1 MGSLVELDD
10 EILVCRCAQ
19 GDEQAFVEL
28 VRRYEQLLATLI
40 RYQIDNLDHAED
52 VLQETLLH
60 AWIGLRR
67 LREPK
72 KVGAWLLQIAR
83 NQCRDFHKSSQ
94 RRDLPTEDQDLKQ
107 IVNRFGLA
115 LVPQRE
121 TVDNVLEA
129 LEEVPAAE
137 REVAKWFYLEGLTI
151 AEIAARNR
159 CPEGTVKRRLFY
171 ARDYVRQTFGIIPN
185 ERRSEMTVHKKGAKK
200 QPFPLHRPEIVIK
213 KLQTKPF
220 SVDCPELRWWCIIPK
235 VGERALFAMY
245 HPPQWKLTDIYEMQ
259 AVRPAKIH
267 DIDGVEI
274 DISEWKPE
282 TGWTPS
288 AWTMYGR
295 LTEEK
300 AQYLAKLFV
309 HDGKRI
315 MWTFLD
321 EGFNDDWGESP
332 RRVENRDCFV
342 LQKDGSF
349 KQVYTP
355 RELEAIGAG
364 VFSVKIGERSFTCLR
379 VYDLKGSVKD
389 KASRGGELTE
399 GYVTQ
404 AGRTVLVR
412 QHCPPGFPFDR
423 FENKIAD
430 EKTQIVI
437 DGVTFV
443 HWYDSLSNLAFGF

>member
-1 MGSLVELDD
+1 MVKADD
-10 EILVCRCAQ
+10 ETLVLRSIQ
-19 GDEQAFVEL
+19 GDERAFVEL
-28 VRRYEQLLATLI
+28 VRRYEQPLAALI
-40 RYQIDNLDHAED
+40 RYQVGNLDQAED

-60 AWIGLRR
+60 AWVSLRQ
-67 LREPK
+67 LREPN
-72 KVGAWLLQIAR
+72 KVGVWLLQIAR
-83 NQCRDFHKSSQ
+83 NRCRDFQKSTR
-94 RRDLPTEDQDLKQ
+94 RRDTPTEEQELIQ
-107 IVNRFGLA
+107 TINRFGCA
-115 LVPQRE
+115 LFRQKE
-121 TVDNVLEA
+121 AAANVVEN
-129 LEEVPAAE
+129 LEELPDAE
-137 REVAKWFYLEGLTI
+137 RNIAKLFYLEGLTI
-151 AEIAARNR
+151 AEIAARSR
-159 CPEGTVKRRLFY
+159 CPDGTVKRRLFD
-171 ARDYVRQTFGIIPN
+171 ARNRLRQTFGVAP
-185 ERRSEMTVHKKGAKK
+185 EKRRDEMMAHRQGSKK
-200 QPFPLHRPEIVIK
+200 QPFPVRRPEIVITE
-213 KLQTKPF
+213 LQTKPF
-220 SVDCPELRWWCIIPK
+220 SVDCPELRWWSIIPK
-235 VGERALFAMY
+235 VGEWALFARY

-274 DISEWKPE
+274 DISEWKPK
-282 TGWTPS
+282 TGWMPS

-355 RELEAIGAG
+355 LELEAIGTG

-404 AGRTVLVR
+404 TGRTVLVR
-412 QHCPPGFPFDR
+412 QYCPVGFPFDR
-423 FENKIAD
+423 FENKVAD
-430 EKTQIVI
+430 ENTQIVI
-437 DGVTFV
+437 DGVTFM